1 MKWLIVLLLLIP
13 SVASAGVPPGGYP
26 PPPMITYA
34 HADIEIVDTG
44 VKVKGDTVTAWMTVQ
59 ANNSAG
65 AWSDNGHAGLDMMFD
80 AMIYTSD
87 VHSHDVHSQ
96 ARSEVRMFD
105 VGSPASVKGS
115 QNTLLTL
122 SISYART
129 GSEGWVKFSADAFA
143 GAWAGY
149 WDGEW
154 FKQSSQDWD
163 FETLR
168 RYWRVLRRTSLPTAE
183 HVVWHLPPDAWWVDL
198 QRVELDGSLTDV
210 PPLYPANQLPSPVHG
225 DLMIHG
231 SQPCD
236 YVMRVCYQDGRCDAP
251 KTFTVNYTGS
261 QGLSEVW

>member
-13 SVASAGVPPGGYP
+13 SVASAEAPIG
-26 PPPMITYA
+26 TYA
-34 HADIEIVDTG
+34 NADVEIVDTG

-59 ANNSAG
+59 ADNSAG
-65 AWSDNGHAGLDMMFD
+65 AWSDYGHVGLDMMFD

-105 VGSPASVKGS
+105 VGSPASVKGI
-115 QNTLLTL
+115 QNDTLTL

-129 GSEGWVKFSADAFA
+129 GSEGWVGFSADAYA
-143 GAWAGY
+143 GAWAAYYGL
-149 WDGEW
+149 
-154 FKQSSQDWD
+154 KQSSQDWD
-163 FETLR
+163 YETLI
-168 RYWRVLRRTSLPTAE
+168 RYWAVALRRTSLPTAE

-251 KTFTVNYTGS
+251 KMFTVKYTGS
-261 QGLSEVW
+261 QGLSEMW